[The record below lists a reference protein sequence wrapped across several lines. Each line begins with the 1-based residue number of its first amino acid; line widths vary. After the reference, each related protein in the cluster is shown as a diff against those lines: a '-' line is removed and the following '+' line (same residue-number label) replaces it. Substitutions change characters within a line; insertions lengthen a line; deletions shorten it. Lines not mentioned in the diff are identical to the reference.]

1 MVLLLLKSYSKKI
14 SWVVLYL
21 PTYSVYM
28 VVHRWLCLIGII
40 LLFQCLF
47 SDKKNV
53 FSIYVVSEL
62 SFEFFIEENILKL
75 IYHNILQK
83 VKNVLFALIGMENVL
98 ILEQGFVLLWASQA
112 SVFSGM
118 GLLPGMLA
126 ELLIFVVSNE

>member
-1 MVLLLLKSYSKKI
+1 MVLLLLKSNSKKI
-14 SWVVLYL
+14 LWVVLNL
-21 PTYSVYM
+21 PKYSVFM

-112 SVFSGM
+112 SVFSG
-118 GLLPGMLA
+118 GFAPWYAGRTADLRC
-126 ELLIFVVSNE
+126 F

>member
-1 MVLLLLKSYSKKI
+1 M
-14 SWVVLYL
+14 
-21 PTYSVYM
+21 
-28 VVHRWLCLIGII
+28 
-40 LLFQCLF
+40 
-47 SDKKNV
+47 
-53 FSIYVVSEL
+53 